1 MMPLNWIIA
10 FSILGSIGAIVAA
23 TAFLLIKENTQKTLT
38 FHLVSYATGTL
49 LAAALLGLLRK
60 SLQNISSIQV
70 MSTLLIGIIFF
81 FSLEKLLIWRHCHN
95 MECESHGTAG
105 AMILVGDAFHNLT
118 DGIVIAASFLASI
131 PVGIVTSLSV
141 IAHEIPQEVG
151 DFAILLHGGYSKRNA
166 LLLNM
171 LSSMSTLPGAII
183 AYYAL
188 DIANYAT
195 PYVMTFSAASF
206 LYIALADLVP
216 ELHGKMGFKHSI
228 QQFLLML
235 AGVGTIILILY
246 GHF

>member
-1 MMPLNWIIA
+1 MLLSWIIA

-23 TAFLLIKENTQKTLT
+23 TVFLLIKEKTQKI
-38 FHLVSYATGTL
+38 LVSYLISYATGTL
-49 LAAALLGLLRK
+49 LAAALLGLLQN
-60 SLQNISSIQV
+60 SLQHISSIQV
-70 MSTLLIGIIFF
+70 MSALLIGIIFF

-95 MECESHGTAG
+95 EECKRHGTAG
-105 AMILVGDAFHNLT
+105 PMILVGDAFHNLT

-131 PVGIVTSLSV
+131 PVGIVISLSV

-151 DFAILLHGGYSKRNA
+151 DFAILLHGGYSRRRA
-166 LLLNM
+166 LFLNT
-171 LSSMSTLPGAII
+171 LSSLFTLPGAIL

-188 DIANYAT
+188 DILHYAT
-195 PYVMTFSAASF
+195 PYVMAFSAASF

-216 ELHGKMGFKHSI
+216 ELHGKMGFRHSI

-246 GHF
+246 SNF